1 MPEQFEFQLWI
12 VQAVLGELALI
23 SANLFGRDGSLLLP
37 VFQVRQQSFDQRAI
51 GLVLNRRFQAPFVVA
66 ASDLDL
72 LVAVLNHD
80 SVDLGSIKIDHVLR
94 LTPGFFRARPLHFEK
109 SEISD
114 ASERND
120 C

>member
-12 VQAVLGELALI
+12 VQAVLSELTLI
-23 SANLFGRDGSLLLP
+23 SIDFFGWDGSFLLP
-37 VFQVRQQSFDQRAI
+37 VFQVRQQSVDQGAI
-51 GLVLNRRFQAPFVVA
+51 GLVFNRCFQTPFVVA

-72 LVAVLNHD
+72 LIAVLNHN
-80 SVDLGSIKIDHVLR
+80 SIDLGSIEINHVLR
-94 LTPGFFRARPLHFEK
+94 LTTGFFRAWPLHFKK

-114 ASERND
+114 ASERNA